1 MKLPNRVQRN
11 TMNIKKLKQAEKAF
25 FKLYPGGFNHP
36 EMIAL
41 GKKHKMDKMITLTQD
56 AFAKNNFKTP
66 KVIIA
71 NMIKV
76 ISRSSMVSLFEK
88 PKFRDF
94 ANSLYQQD
102 QELLVKG
109 LKKLLHGKE
118 QQGFEMIIDVLK
130 IGKLAKWSL
139 ITICPAYFRPEYD
152 VFVKPTTAKG
162 VIEFFELKSLQY
174 KPSPTWAFYEE
185 YRAIINDMKS
195 KVDPGLS
202 PSNAAFSGFLMMSMD
217 SR

>member
-1 MKLPNRVQRN
+1 
-11 TMNIKKLKQAEKAF
+11 MNIKKLKQAEKAF

-36 EMIAL
+36 EMKAV
-41 GKKHKMDKMITLTQD
+41 GKKHKMDKMITFTQE
-56 AFAKNNFKTP
+56 AFAKKNFNNP
-66 KVIIA
+66 EMIIA
-71 NMIKV
+71 DLIKV

-102 QELLVKG
+102 RELLVSG
-109 LKKLLHGKE
+109 LKKLLYGKE
-118 QQGFEMIIDVLK
+118 QQGFEMMLEVLK

-139 ITICPAYFRPEYD
+139 ITICPTYFRPQIE

-174 KPSPTWAFYEE
+174 NPTPAWAFYEE

-202 PSNAAFSGFLMMSMD
+202 PYNAAFSGFLMMSLD
-217 SR
+217 SK